1 MNLIIFIVGVI
12 AGAAIAMVGLIVY
25 DKIDQRL
32 SDIEF
37 EIKHLKSNCYSY
49 KPFYK
54 DFKESQEDI
63 SNGGDAKDSEC

>member
-1 MNLIIFIVGVI
+1 MNLIIFVIGVL
-12 AGAAIAMVGLIVY
+12 AGAVITVIGFLAY

-32 SDIEF
+32 SDMEF

-54 DFKESQEDI
+54 NYKESQEDI
-63 SNGGDAKDSEC
+63 SNGGDAKNSEC